1 MFSRIRGF
9 LSRHRRK
16 FIVGSIVI
24 GGIVFL
30 TRYTQRK
37 LREYQENEI
46 KILMETT
53 KKRQYFES
61 TERTCNQTIL
71 SLAATLR
78 NSIIKETDTE
88 AIISQLKDG
97 SADKIASW
105 NQLKVLAVTRSAV
118 IIYSYTMLVTFLRIQ
133 LNLISGY
140 MYKSVQSSTETDI
153 QSEVQAKYLE
163 HSSYFIYESVKEL
176 TDFIKSKVDEVI
188 ASWSLLKQLTWR
200 DLEQMYWAIISSISA
215 DSARNPVKKL
225 TRYMLHDTNE
235 SLSLSRVPAESSVY
249 ANLIIQTIDISES
262 EEVQD
267 LMQKC
272 IRSGF
277 VLFVDHL
284 ATYFD
289 GALKANVRCT
299 QQDAMLSSVSVSSG
313 ETGIESLA
321 STSSN
326 KPTANGLIEFVD
338 TSKTTMAL
346 AKIIPILNGQIPDNP
361 LVKDLAA
368 DWLQRLVLNDD
379 LKTLGANIYEAV
391 SQQ

>member
-9 LSRHRRK
+9 LSRHKRK

-24 GGIVFL
+24 SGIVFL

-140 MYKSVQSSTETDI
+140 MYKSVQSSTENDII

-163 HSSYFIYESVKEL
+163 HSSYFIYEGVKEL
-176 TDFIKSKVDEVI
+176 TDFIKSKVDEVV

-235 SLSLSRVPAESSVY
+235 LLSLSRVSAESSVY
-249 ANLIIQTIDISES
+249 ANLIIQTMDISES

-289 GALKANVRCT
+289 GASKANVRCND
-299 QQDAMLSSVSVSSG
+299 QDAMLSSVSSE

-326 KPTANGLIEFVD
+326 KPIANGLTEFID